1 MDSVKT
7 VNRLAAAARW
17 ILVVPALLLAVLGAS
32 ILLDREP
39 EERENASYPRR
50 YIALVEL
57 YSEKWDVPQSVV
69 YGVMRV
75 ESNFRAKAVSPANAI
90 GLMQITEPTYEW
102 VYQMRGMEAD
112 PDTIYIPSYN
122 VDAGVYLLA
131 WLYRQYQNWE
141 TAFAAYNAG
150 VGRVNRWLE
159 DPEICQDGVLVNIPI
174 EETRNY
180 VRLVTRAA
188 EAYRTLYGME

>member
-1 MDSVKT
+1 MDSVA
-7 VNRLAAAARW
+7 NRDRFVTASRW
-17 ILVVPALLLAVLGAS
+17 ILVLPALLLVILVGS

-39 EERENASYPRR
+39 EVREDSSYPRR
-50 YIALVEL
+50 YMALVEL
-57 YSEKWDVPQSVV
+57 YSKKWDVPESIV
-69 YGVMRV
+69 YGVIRV

-90 GLMQITEPTYEW
+90 GLMQVTEPTYEW
-102 VYQMRGMEAD
+102 IYQMRGMVAD
-112 PDTIYIPSYN
+112 PDTIAIPSYN
-122 VDAGVYLLA
+122 IDAGVYLLA

-159 DPEICQDGVLVNIPI
+159 DPEISQNGVLVNIPI

-188 EAYRTLYGME
+188 EAYRSLYGME